1 MYQHIARFVNIFR
14 KSIYNLL
21 LPSLQCRQQYDH
33 QMNKEY
39 VLQSKKVTS
48 SLTAHSL
55 KEQRKDSLSRSP
67 FISHLT
73 TSTTE
78 SLRHSTSSSTYSA
91 SQLDSLSLMILH
103 DLNQYG
109 ICVIDQFLPNGDP
122 VLNEVLQLYSAGT
135 FSAGQV
141 VSSSA
146 ASAAGRIRGDQVVW
160 LRGSEN
166 NCQSIGQ
173 LMATFDELIGRCNKH
188 KSKGGEFNKYDISGR
203 TKAMVACYPSNFA
216 KYVRHVDNPNGDGRC
231 VTAIYYLNKNY
242 DRTVFF
248 KTLL

>member
-1 MYQHIARFVNIFR
+1 MI
-14 KSIYNLL
+14 
-21 LPSLQCRQQYDH
+21 
-33 QMNKEY
+33 
-39 VLQSKKVTS
+39 QSEKAIPP
-48 SLTAHSL
+48 LTAYL
-55 KEQRKDSLSRSP
+55 PKEQQKDTRLSP

-73 TSTTE
+73 TPTTE
-78 SLRHSTSSSTYSA
+78 SLCKSTSSTYSA

-109 ICVIDQFLPNGDP
+109 ICVIDQFLPNGAP
-122 VLNEVLQLYSAGT
+122 VLAEVLQLYSAGT

-160 LRGSEN
+160 LRGSED

-173 LMATFDELIGRCNKH
+173 LITTFDELISRCNNQH
-188 KSKGGEFNKYDISGR
+188 PSKAGEFNKFDISGR
-203 TKAMVACYPSNFA
+203 TKAMVACYPGSFA

-242 DRTVFF
+242 DKTVNRT
-248 KTLL
+248 TL

>member
-1 MYQHIARFVNIFR
+1 MI
-14 KSIYNLL
+14 
-21 LPSLQCRQQYDH
+21 
-33 QMNKEY
+33 
-39 VLQSKKVTS
+39 QSEKVTPP
-48 SLTAHSL
+48 LTAYPQ
-55 KEQRKDSLSRSP
+55 KKQQKDARLSP

-73 TSTTE
+73 TPTTE
-78 SLRHSTSSSTYSA
+78 SLHHSTSTYSA

-122 VLNEVLQLYSAGT
+122 VLAEVLQLYSAGT

-160 LRGSEN
+160 LRGSED
-166 NCQSIGQ
+166 NCHSIGQ
-173 LMATFDELIGRCNKH
+173 LMATFDELISRCNSH

-203 TKAMVACYPSNFA
+203 TKAMVACYPSNFT

-231 VTAIYYLNKNY
+231 VTAIYYINKNY
-242 DRTVFF
+242 DRTVG
-248 KTLL
+248 